1 SSIVTAVLALAL
13 VVGIGA
19 SLINLYVN
27 RERDRDLQQWE
38 SRLGLVLDAKAQA
51 LADRLAAD
59 EKALQELADNASL
72 QLYLSQVIQSRK
84 HSEGSPAS
92 SAQQGY
98 LRNLL
103 LAEARRHGF
112 MPPDTPA
119 IPANLPPVPMPGLGL
134 FDTGL
139 KPVVMTPGLYALS
152 PPFSDAARQALK
164 TGHSAISAFH
174 RDEQGRPLLAI
185 AVPVRA
191 VLGADRGGMP
201 GPVGVLIAV
210 RDAAHWLFPALA
222 TGGTFSQ
229 DSETLLLERRGD
241 SVVYVTPTRDGAGPM
256 SKQMPVDRKSLAGA
270 AAVTRP
276 GRFEMLDNYQ
286 GRPVLQLSRPVG
298 RKGWVLVE
306 QVDAAQALQ
315 ESNARRRFLITTL
328 SLVLLSIAALFVAAW
343 RHGSSVR
350 ARHRAADLGEIAEKL
365 RKQTELLHAVTDN
378 IDTLILL
385 LDRQSRIVF
394 TNRAL
399 ADAVGSPIRDL
410 IGNHLS
416 PALGPSMAKEL
427 LRAAEQARLPD
438 GPAVQPLRLQFGTQ
452 ARQYQVSF
460 IPVEQLGNE
469 RNLLLVVLT
478 DITELELA
486 QARHANLL
494 SNLVSTLVEVIDLHD
509 PYSAFHSA
517 RMAEIADELAA
528 ELGLSDQERQTLR
541 FAATLANI
549 GKIMLPRDVLL
560 KTDELSAE
568 ERKLLETHV
577 ERGLELLHK
586 LDFDGPVLSTIAQ
599 KQELLDGSGY
609 PRGLTEQQMSLPGR
623 ILAVANA
630 FVALV
635 SPRAYREAVSVNDA
649 LEILMSAPDKYD
661 RHVVAAL
668 VHVAQNR
675 LDWSRWSRRGPAEP
689 E

>member
-1 SSIVTAVLALAL
+1 MTAVLALVL
-13 VVGIGA
+13 VVGVGA

-59 EKALQELADNASL
+59 EQALTELADNASL
-72 QLYLSQVIQSRK
+72 QLYLSQVIQSRE
-84 HSEGSPAS
+84 HPENSPAS
-92 SAQQGY
+92 AAQQGY

-112 MPPDTPA
+112 MPLDTPA
-119 IPANLPPVPMPGLGL
+119 IPANLAPQPMPGLGL
-134 FDTGL
+134 FDTDL
-139 KPVVMTPGLYALS
+139 KPVVMTPGLYTLS
-152 PPFSDAARQALK
+152 PAFSDAARQALK
-164 TGHSAISAFH
+164 TGRPAISRFY
-174 RDEQGRPLLAI
+174 RGEQGRPLLAI

-256 SKQMPVDRKSLAGA
+256 SKQMPVDRESLAGA
-270 AAVTRP
+270 AAVMRP
-276 GRFEMLDNYQ
+276 GHFEILDNYQ
-286 GRPVLQLSRPVG
+286 GRPVLQLSRAVG
-298 RKGWVLVE
+298 RQGWVLVE
-306 QVDAAQALQ
+306 QVDAGQALQ

-350 ARHRAADLGEIAEKL
+350 ARHRAADLGEIADKL

-385 LDRQSRIVF
+385 LDRESRIVF

-416 PALGPSMAKEL
+416 PALGPSMAREL
-427 LRAAEQARLPD
+427 LRAAEQARLPE
-438 GPAVQPLRLQFGTQ
+438 GPAVQPLRLQLGTQ
-452 ARQYQVSF
+452 ARQYQASF
-460 IPVEQLGNE
+460 IPVEQLGSQ

-517 RMAEIADELAA
+517 RMTEIADELAI
-528 ELGLSDQERQTLR
+528 ELGLNEQERQTLR

-560 KTDELSAE
+560 KTDELTAE

-609 PRGLTEQQMSLPGR
+609 PRGLTERQMSLPGR

-649 LEILMSAPDKYD
+649 LEMLMGAPEKYD

-675 LDWSRWSRRGPAEP
+675 LDWSRWSRRGPADSE
-689 E
+689 